1 MIARFCPEDPAMMS
15 SRSNVT
21 FDTSCSSMML
31 PAPPEFDSKRRP
43 SSFHCDAPTPVSA
56 GPPLPEAMIGSSGA
70 SAGVNRRSGS
80 VADDRIVISAP
91 NGFAGRVNPP
101 TNRVPAS
108 STISS
113 PGCAALSAACRSPPL
128 RTCLISA
135 DTGDARRRRT
145 MRTMTGNSIPFGDAR
160 YSTDEVGSDGRR
172 TSSSR
177 PTNVEYKSST
187 SSRCSAGDSAVATPR
202 APAATTCATASQ
214 SACLL
219 DGGMR

>member
-1 MIARFCPEDPAMMS
+1 M
-15 SRSNVT
+15 
-21 FDTSCSSMML
+21 
-31 PAPPEFDSKRRP
+31 RR
-43 SSFHCDAPTPVSA
+43 
-56 GPPLPEAMIGSSGA
+56 
-70 SAGVNRRSGS
+70 
-80 VADDRIVISAP
+80 RIC
-91 NGFAGRVNPP
+91 
-101 TNRVPAS
+101 VPAS

-172 TSSSR
+172 TPSSR

-202 APAATTCATASQ
+202 APAATTRATASQ
-214 SACLL
+214 SACFVRRRNEVNLARPHPIVRGDHRNTQL
-219 DGGMR
+219 QCFSDGHRVTVIVSGPQKQVALRRVHGPSARAEHRHKAGHVSRQAPLRSAGAVQPPGCRIQ